1 MDTEF
6 VVSTAV
12 DVLAAVAACA
22 AIYVALYV
30 SYRAELPDIVA
41 YLEHDLDKAKIDL
54 VVANLGKGVA
64 RNVEFKG
71 VKKCLAQ
78 PSLQEPFSRSSVFSG
93 IPVLVPGASRR
104 TTLAAGGKMT
114 DMSDVSATV
123 SVSYSCK
130 RMFHGRKRESED
142 FFLEYK
148 SFTGCVGTKS
158 DLHLIAK
165 SLENASGSLEEI
177 AESMVR

>member
-78 PSLQEPFSRSSVFSG
+78 PSLQEPFSRSFVFG
-93 IPVLVPGASRR
+93 HTGTCSR
-104 TTLAAGGKMT
+104 
-114 DMSDVSATV
+114 
-123 SVSYSCK
+123 
-130 RMFHGRKRESED
+130 
-142 FFLEYK
+142 
-148 SFTGCVGTKS
+148 SFEK
-158 DLHLIAK
+158 D
-165 SLENASGSLEEI
+165 NACCWWKNDGH
-177 AESMVR
+177 V